1 MIHAKHQ
8 SEANP
13 ELVFR
18 PGSWGFERSGSTLRT
33 AWWVLVSSVC
43 YYIATQI
50 AWSLCFPDSKV
61 SLLFPPHAVL
71 VSVLL
76 LAPTRHWWAYTLAAA
91 GGHFFATQQAHWPF
105 TYALH
110 CEAFD
115 AVQNLATAAGL
126 RFFIKSPLKL
136 ITLRDAIAFVLIAVV
151 IVPFGSAFWGAAF
164 TISNGFGTHYWIEWR
179 NLGISNGVTAIV
191 LIPAILHGLRW
202 ASARQVKIILS
213 RVLEAVALGI
223 GIVVSCAFAFDWEPA
238 GPASSPALL
247 YAPLPLLIWA
257 AVRFGLGGVSIAML
271 VVTFQAIWGTM
282 HGRGPFLVQTPAEN
296 VLALQ
301 LFLLMAGT
309 PTMLLAVGIESE
321 KRSKR
326 SLRDSEAQNRG
337 IINSLTSLVVVLDRW
352 GYIVAANDAWR
363 ISYRLG
369 GAASPGIDIGVN
381 YLEVCCRA
389 ADAGDRFSLD
399 VVHGIEG
406 VLAGTQKEFHDEYQS
421 IAPAGTRWFEL
432 LVLPL
437 VSDAGGAVVSH
448 RDITDRKQA
457 ELEAQQHRDELARL
471 SRVTMLGELSGS
483 LAHELNQPLGAI
495 LINGQAAERML
506 ERETPDLA
514 ALREVVHDI
523 VSDDR
528 RARDVIDRLRLLY
541 RKGEGVWQSLD
552 LNEVIDDTVRLARGN
567 LSRQNVE
574 LQTEYP
580 PNLPLVTG
588 DRVQLQQVLLNLLT
602 NAIHAMERVAPVDR
616 RILVRTGHAA
626 AGFVSVSVTDCGCG
640 IPLENLDRVFQSFF
654 TTQSE
659 GSGLG
664 LTVCRTIIA
673 AHRGSIIAEN
683 NSGAG
688 ATVRFTVPVISGV
701 SA

>member
-1 MIHAKHQ
+1 MIHARHQ
-8 SEANP
+8 TEANP

-18 PGSWGFERSGSTLRT
+18 PGTWSFERMGSSLRT
-33 AWWVLVSSVC
+33 AFWVLLTGVC
-43 YYIATQI
+43 YYLATQI
-50 AWSLCFPDSKV
+50 AWALCFPDSKV
-61 SLLFPPHAVL
+61 SLLFPPHAIL

-76 LAPTRHWWAYTLAAA
+76 LTPTRHWWAYTLAAA
-91 GGHFFATQQAHWPF
+91 GGHFFATQQAQWPF
-105 TYALH
+105 SYSLH
-110 CEAFD
+110 CEVFD
-115 AVQNLATAAGL
+115 AAQNLLTAAGL
-126 RFFIKSPLKL
+126 RLFIKSPLKL

-179 NLGISNGVTAIV
+179 NLGISNGVTAVV
-191 LIPAILHGLRW
+191 LIPAILYALRW
-202 ASARQVKIILS
+202 VSTRRVKVIPS
-213 RVLEAVALGI
+213 RLLEAAILGV
-223 GIVVSCAFAFDWEPA
+223 GIVVACAFAFDWVPA
-238 GPASSPALL
+238 GPAASPALL
-247 YAPLPLLIWA
+247 YAPIPLLIWA
-257 AVRFGLGGVSIAML
+257 AVRFGLGGVSVSML
-271 VVTFQAIWGTM
+271 FVTFQAIWGTM
-282 HGRGPFLVQTPAEN
+282 HGRGPFLAQTPAEN

-309 PTMLLAVGIESE
+309 PTMLLAVGIENGE
-321 KRSKR
+321 RSRR
-326 SLRDSEAQNRG
+326 SLHESEAQNRG

-369 GAASPGIDIGVN
+369 GAAPPGIDIGVN

-389 ADAGDRFSLD
+389 ADAGDRPSLD
-399 VVHGIEG
+399 AVHGIEG
-406 VLAGTQKEFHDEYQS
+406 VLSGTKKEFHVEYTCV
-421 IAPAGTRWFEL
+421 APAGTRWFEM

-437 VSDAGGAVVSH
+437 LSDAGGAVVSH
-448 RDITDRKQA
+448 RDITDRKLA
-457 ELEAQQHRDELARL
+457 ELEAQQHRDELSRL

-506 ERETPDLA
+506 ERETPDLD

-567 LSRQNVE
+567 LARQHVE

-580 PNLPLVTG
+580 PDLPFVTG

-602 NAIHAMERVAPVDR
+602 NAIHAMDRVAPVDR
-616 RILVRTGHAA
+616 RILVRTGHAT

-640 IPLENLDRVFQSFF
+640 IPPENLDRIFQSFF

-673 AHRGSIIAEN
+673 AHRGSIVAEN
-683 NSGAG
+683 NAGAG
-688 ATVRFTVPVISGV
+688 ATFRFTLPVISEV
-701 SA
+701 TA

>member
-1 MIHAKHQ
+1 MIHANHQ
-8 SEANP
+8 AEVNP
-13 ELVFR
+13 ELKFST
-18 PGSWGFERSGSTLRT
+18 GTWSLERSGFSLHP
-33 AWWVLVSSVC
+33 AFWVLLSGVC
-43 YYIATQI
+43 YYFATQI
-50 AWSLCFPDSKV
+50 AWALCFPDSKV

-76 LAPTRHWWAYTLAAA
+76 LAPIRHWWAYTLAAA
-91 GGHFFATQQAHWPF
+91 GAHFFATRQANWPF
-105 TYALH
+105 FYSLH

-126 RFFIKSPLKL
+126 RVFIKSPLKL
-136 ITLRDAIAFVLIAVV
+136 VTLRDAIAFILIAVV
-151 IVPFGSAFWGAAF
+151 IVPFGTAFWGAAF

-179 NLGISNGVTAIV
+179 NLGVSNGVTAIV
-191 LIPAILHGLRW
+191 LIPALLYGVHW
-202 ASARQVKIILS
+202 VSTRQVKVTPS
-213 RVLEAVALGI
+213 RVLEAAILGM
-223 GIVVSCAFAFDWEPA
+223 GIVVSGVFAFDWSPA
-238 GPASSPALL
+238 GPAASPALL
-247 YAPLPLLIWA
+247 YAPIPFLIWA
-257 AVRFGLGGVSIAML
+257 AVRFGLGGVSVSML
-271 VVTFQAIWGTM
+271 VVTFQAIAGAM
-282 HGRGPFLVQTPAEN
+282 HGRGPFLAQTPAEN

-326 SLRDSEAQNRG
+326 SLRESEAQNRG

-352 GYIVAANDAWR
+352 GCIVAANDAWR

-369 GAASPGIDIGVN
+369 GAAPPGIDIGVN

-389 ADAGDRFSLD
+389 ADGGDHFSLE
-399 VVHGIEG
+399 VVSGIEG
-406 VLAGTQKEFHDEYQS
+406 VLSGTRREFHAEYPS
-421 IAPAGTRWFEL
+421 VAPAGTRWFEL

-437 VSDAGGAVVSH
+437 LSDAGGAVVSH

-457 ELEAQQHRDELARL
+457 EQEAQQHRDELARL
-471 SRVTMLGELSGS
+471 SRVNMLGELSGS

-506 ERETPDLA
+506 ERETPDLE

-528 RARDVIDRLRLLY
+528 RARDVIDRLRRLY
-541 RKGEGVWQSLD
+541 RKGEGVWQTLD

-567 LSRQNVE
+567 LTRQNVE

-580 PNLPLVTG
+580 PDLPPVTG
-588 DRVQLQQVLLNLLT
+588 DRVQLQQVVLNLLT
-602 NAIHAMERVAPVDR
+602 NAIHAMDRVAPVDR
-616 RILVRTGHAA
+616 RIQVRTGRAT

-640 IPLENLDRVFQSFF
+640 IPPENIDRIFQSFF

-673 AHRGSIIAEN
+673 AHRGSIVAEN

-688 ATVRFTVPVISGV
+688 ATFSFTLPAISEV
-701 SA
+701 TA